1 VDEQLLACGSLC
13 PQWFI
18 LLKNNNKSLP
28 FMLVLGQPFIELS
41 SVSSTNI
48 YAMEQLRAKLAVAG
62 TAFFAHEQTAGRGQ
76 KGRVWASESGQNIAM
91 SLLLEPP
98 LKDPSR
104 GFPLSATIAMGCYD
118 FYKNY
123 AGDETSIKW
132 PNDLYWRDRKAGGIL
147 IENVVRGNT
156 WEWAVAGIGINVN
169 QVSFDPSLPNPVS
182 LKQVTGRHF
191 QPAELARELCSA
203 VDRRFRQLLN
213 GHWLEIWGDYQQVLF
228 GLGTLQ
234 SFRWE
239 GKDFEAMIEGV
250 NKEGEIL
257 LRSGDQLM
265 HFVHGSII
273 WTGLGAASGR

>member
-1 VDEQLLACGSLC
+1 
-13 PQWFI
+13 
-18 LLKNNNKSLP
+18 LLKNNDKSLP

-48 YAMEQLRAKLAVAG
+48 YAMEQVRAKVAVAG

-76 KGRVWASESGQNIAM
+76 KGRAWSSEPGLNIAL

-98 LKDPSR
+98 AKDPSR
-104 GFPLSATIAMGCYD
+104 GFPLSAAVAMGCYD

-147 IENVVRGNT
+147 IENIVRGSA

-182 LKQVTGRHF
+182 LKQITGRDF
-191 QPAELARELCSA
+191 QPVELARELCSHL
-203 VDRRFRQLLN
+203 DGRFRQLAR
-213 GHWLEIWGDYQQVLF
+213 GHWMDIWGDYQRALF
-228 GLGTLQ
+228 GLGQ
-234 SFRWE
+234 RHRFNWE
-239 GKDFEAMIEGV
+239 GRDFEAMVEGV
-250 NKEGEIL
+250 NQDGEIL
-257 LRSGDQLM
+257 LKGGDQQM
-265 HFVHGSII
+265 RFVHGSVV
-273 WTGLGAASGR
+273 WKGLGSVSPR